1 MEFAKNIRSQ
11 IVEYIGNE
19 EFVNSFLNKIYDAV
33 NTEIE
38 TKVKND
44 FYKGKVVVH
53 IHQEY
58 DYNRDTI
65 VKTNIYMD
73 KDRNLW
79 MEHPISQTWLGEDHV
94 VAFVFDGLELSKAT
108 IQCIKNDFA
117 EKLVNENNAED
128 LCKIFS

>member
-1 MEFAKNIRSQ
+1 
-11 IVEYIGNE
+11 
-19 EFVNSFLNKIYDAV
+19 
-33 NTEIE
+33 
-38 TKVKND
+38 
-44 FYKGKVVVH
+44 
-53 IHQEY
+53 
-58 DYNRDTI
+58 
-65 VKTNIYMD
+65 MD

-94 VAFVFDGLELSKAT
+94 VAFVFDGLELSNAT